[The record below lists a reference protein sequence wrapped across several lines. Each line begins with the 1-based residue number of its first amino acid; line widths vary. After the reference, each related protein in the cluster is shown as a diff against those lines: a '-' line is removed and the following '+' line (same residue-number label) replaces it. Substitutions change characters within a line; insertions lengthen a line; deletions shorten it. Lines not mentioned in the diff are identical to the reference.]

1 MAQRQTTQKYASN
14 SYDRYLQSGY
24 YSYSSQAHQL
34 EEVEEEYREY
44 ARPKRRPAPARKTKG
59 KNVRRAKVQRGT
71 PKPKTVY
78 ELDLQNRRV
87 FSPTTFLLVAV
98 FFLGVFAW
106 LISMAYAD
114 QTRFT
119 LSSAQNTL
127 KTIQQENTVLEKDL
141 YEGYDLVEIEQIA
154 TTRLNMTKPEEY
166 QLVVV
171 NVPRASYSVQYE
183 DVPETQSSGF
193 NLAALLQ

>member
-1 MAQRQTTQKYASN
+1 
-14 SYDRYLQSGY
+14 
-24 YSYSSQAHQL
+24 
-34 EEVEEEYREY
+34 
-44 ARPKRRPAPARKTKG
+44 
-59 KNVRRAKVQRGT
+59 
-71 PKPKTVY
+71 
-78 ELDLQNRRV
+78 
-87 FSPTTFLLVAV
+87 LVAV